1 MPLTTEVAI
10 VIFIAFFLAFLGFI
24 SAISEYKIADVFDF
38 LWFGGSLLGLATAC
52 ALNIPVVGGIACG
65 GAVTIFGAITFL
77 RYILW
82 GGEYFKLIIFLPLIA
97 ILLYVISRL
106 IRGGG

>member
-10 VIFIAFFLAFLGFI
+10 IIFIAFFLAFLGLI

-52 ALNIPVVGGIACG
+52 TLNIPIVGGIACG
-65 GAVTIFGAITFL
+65 GAVTIFGAVTFL

-82 GGEYFKLIIFLPLIA
+82 GGEYLKLIIFLPLIA